1 MLADFFTKPLHGT
14 LFKFF
19 KDIIMGYVSIDD
31 LTVDTNGI
39 KEHVGN
45 FGNPP
50 KEDKLIHVG
59 STGVTKEEHNRQ
71 NKGTELYPLG
81 QGQSKKSPREST
93 GAGSTSTGIKTYAGG
108 KPTYASII
116 SNT

>member
-1 MLADFFTKPLHGT
+1 MDRLLLVQNRHLPVHLQILTTMT
-14 LFKFF
+14 LWLEP
-19 KDIIMGYVSIDD
+19 V
-31 LTVDTNGI
+31 
-39 KEHVGN
+39 
-45 FGNPP
+45 GNPP

-59 STGVTKEEHNRQ
+59 STGVTKKEHNRQ

-108 KPTYASII
+108 KPTYASIV